1 MNQYHVK
8 FPGLREEITQ
18 EGTSYQNAAELAATD
33 LHNRYTNQGLET
45 SGEYRVH
52 VHKPGDPVWREYS
65 VSSAGGAQMRPS
77 PWHRVVRVPIHTYTC
92 EVGNRRV
99 EVEAAHPED
108 AAERAARRG
117 HLNADA
123 TEKTNRYTVRVRV
136 NDQRE
141 VWKTFEV
148 RVEVY
153 FRYTCTCGGA

>member
-52 VHKPGDPVWREYS
+52 VHKPGDPVWREY
-65 VSSAGGAQMRPS
+65 
-77 PWHRVVRVPIHTYTC
+77 VVRVPIHTYTC

-108 AAERAARRG
+108 AAERAARRE

-153 FRYTCTCGGA
+153 FRYTCTRGGA

>member
-8 FPGLREEITQ
+8 FPGLREETTQ
-18 EGTSYQNAAELAATD
+18 EGTSHQNAAELAATD

-52 VHKPGDPVWREYS
+52 VHKLDDPAWKEYN
-65 VSSAGGAQMRPS
+65 
-77 PWHRVVRVPIHTYTC
+77 VRVSLRTYTC

-108 AAERAARRG
+108 AAERVVKRE

-141 VWKTFEV
+141 AWEIFEV

-153 FRYTCTCGGA
+153 FRYTCTRRGA